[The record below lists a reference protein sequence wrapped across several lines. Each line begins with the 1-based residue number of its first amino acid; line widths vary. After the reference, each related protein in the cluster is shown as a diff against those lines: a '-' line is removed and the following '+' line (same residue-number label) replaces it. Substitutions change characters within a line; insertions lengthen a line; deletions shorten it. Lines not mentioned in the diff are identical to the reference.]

1 MYHHASYD
9 VVDRIAI
16 GTLCSAMVSCVRQRA
31 RSSIQQYLVEA
42 GITGKGKNITYFNY
56 GRNALYTLF
65 QERFAGKII
74 LFPSFICPS
83 LVLAAVKA
91 GVKPHFVDVNLEDFN
106 LDINLVSDEDLES
119 ADALFVNHTFGVP
132 ADIEKIRTKIKA
144 HGTYLIEDIAQ
155 ALFARYKEEYV
166 GTLGDTVLLSMYK
179 QTPNLNG
186 AVLLSDLAVSEP
198 RKGAVSLDDFVRMLW
213 LTSGPHD
220 YLLKVIRQRKG
231 LPEGSD
237 ELQKGKAL
245 CQPSRL
251 SLSLFATLLP
261 SLKDLV
267 DRKRTIAKHY
277 QRRAETST
285 YFIPQ
290 QINEAKEPARFN
302 FSVRLLPEIARIR
315 DALLLALRR
324 KGIFCDRLWH
334 DSPVALNAFKDYL
347 KGDYPNARLLAK
359 SVINLPI
366 KADYQER
373 DVDYLFD
380 SVEQIVQELI

>member
-1 MYHHASYD
+1 MNRHANYD

-16 GTLCSAMVSCVRQRA
+16 GTLCSAMVNCVRQQA
-31 RSSIQQYLVEA
+31 HSSIQQYLFKA

-56 GRNALYTLF
+56 GRTALYTLF

-74 LFPSFICPS
+74 IFPSFICPS
-83 LVLAAVKA
+83 LIEAAVKA
-91 GVKPHFVDVNLEDFN
+91 GVKPRLVDVSLEDFN
-106 LDINLVSDEDLES
+106 LDINFVSDEDLES

-132 ADIEKIRTKIKA
+132 ADMEKIRTKTKA
-144 HGTYLIEDIAQ
+144 RGTYLIEDIAQ
-155 ALFARYKEEYV
+155 ALFARYKEKYV
-166 GTLGDTVLLSMYK
+166 GTLGDTALLSMHK

-198 RKGAVSLDDFVRMLW
+198 QKCAVSLDYFIRLLW

-220 YLLKVIRQRKG
+220 YLLKFMRQRKG
-231 LPEGSD
+231 LPEGSN
-237 ELQKGKAL
+237 ELQKGKVP

-251 SLSLFATLLP
+251 SLSLFAALLP

-267 DRKRTIAKHY
+267 DRKRTIVKHY
-277 QRRAETST
+277 QRRAETSN

-290 QINEAKEPARFN
+290 QINEAKEPAWFN

-315 DALLLALRR
+315 DALMLALRR

-334 DSPVALNAFKDYL
+334 DSPVTMNIFKEYL
-347 KGDYPNARLLAK
+347 EDDYPNARLLAK

-366 KADYQER
+366 KADYQES

-380 SVEQIVQELI
+380 FTEEAIQRLI

>member
-16 GTLCSAMVSCVRQRA
+16 GTLCSAMVNCVRQRA

-74 LFPSFICPS
+74 IFPSFICPS

-91 GVKPHFVDVNLEDFN
+91 GVKPRFVDVSLEDFN

-119 ADALFVNHTFGVP
+119 ADVLFVNHTFGVP

-144 HGTYLIEDIAQ
+144 RGTYLIEDIAQ

-166 GTLGDTVLLSMYK
+166 GTLGDTALLSMHK

-198 RKGAVSLDDFVRMLW
+198 RKCAVSLDDFIRLLW

-231 LPEGSD
+231 LPEGTD
-237 ELQKGKAL
+237 ELQRGKVL

-251 SLSLFATLLP
+251 SLSLFAALLP
-261 SLKDLV
+261 SLEDLV

-277 QRRAETST
+277 QRRAETSN

-290 QINEAKEPARFN
+290 QINEAKEPAWFN
-302 FSVRLLPEIARIR
+302 FSVRLLPEIAHIR
-315 DALLLALRR
+315 DALLLTLRR

-334 DSPVALNAFKDYL
+334 DSPVTLNAFNDYL

>member
-1 MYHHASYD
+1 MNRHANYD

-74 LFPSFICPS
+74 IFPGFICPS

-91 GVKPHFVDVNLEDFN
+91 GVKPRFVDVSLEDFN

-132 ADIEKIRTKIKA
+132 ADMEKIRTKTKA
-144 HGTYLIEDIAQ
+144 RGTYLVEDIAQ

-166 GTLGDTVLLSMYK
+166 GTLGDTALLSMYK

-186 AVLLSDLAVSEP
+186 AVLLSDLAVSGP
-198 RKGAVSLDDFVRMLW
+198 QKSTVSLDDFIRLLW

-237 ELQKGKAL
+237 ELQKGKVPY
-245 CQPSRL
+245 QPSRL
-251 SLSLFATLLP
+251 SLSLFAALLP

-267 DRKRTIAKHY
+267 DRKQTIAKHY
-277 QRRAETST
+277 QRRAEASN

-290 QINEAKEPARFN
+290 QISEAKEPAWFN
-302 FSVRLLPEIARIR
+302 FSARLLPEIAHIR
-315 DALLLALRR
+315 DALLLTLRR

-334 DSPVALNAFKDYL
+334 DSPVTMNIFKEYL
-347 KGDYPNARLLAK
+347 EDDYPNARLLAK

-366 KADYQER
+366 KADYQKS

-380 SVEQIVQELI
+380 FMERSIRKLI

>member
-1 MYHHASYD
+1 MYGHVSYD
-9 VVDRIAI
+9 VIDRIAI
-16 GTLCSAMVSCVRQRA
+16 GTLCSAVINCVKRRDS
-31 RSSIQQYLVEA
+31 SSIKQYLVKA
-42 GITGKGKNITYFNY
+42 GIVGKEKKIVYFNY
-56 GRNALYTLF
+56 GRAALNALF

-74 LFPSFICPS
+74 IFPSFICPS
-83 LVLAAVKA
+83 LVMAAVKA
-91 GVKPHFVDVNLEDFN
+91 GVKPRFVDVSLEDFN

-132 ADIEKIRTKIKA
+132 ADIETIRTKTKA
-144 HGTYLIEDIAQ
+144 HGIYLIEDIAQ

-166 GTLGDTVLLSMYK
+166 GTLGDTALLSMYK

-186 AVLLSDLAVSEP
+186 AILLSDLAVSEP
-198 RKGAVSLDDFVRMLW
+198 RKCAVSLDDFIRLLW

-237 ELQKGKAL
+237 ELQKGKVP

-261 SLKDLV
+261 SVKDLA

-277 QRRAETST
+277 QRRALTSNH
-285 YFIPQ
+285 FIPQ
-290 QINEAKEPARFN
+290 QINESKEPAWFN
-302 FSVRLLPEIARIR
+302 FSVRLLPEIAHIR

-334 DSPVALNAFKDYL
+334 DSPVTINIFKEYL
-347 KGDYPNARLLAK
+347 EDDYPNARLLTK
-359 SVINLPI
+359 SVINLPM

-380 SVEQIVQELI
+380 FTEEAIRRLI